1 VDQLHPQELRGRSN
15 LATVVVGAVAGVT
28 MARPAEAFAQEAFQF
43 IDELG
48 RLTSVDDV
56 VARTGN
62 LLARFGFEFFAF
74 TGLEPAPDQTLED
87 LLLAGRFPDG
97 FRERYTE
104 HDYGRAD
111 PNVYR
116 ALCSSHPYRWT
127 WSDYS
132 EEDGPRALE
141 VMQFFKDFHLNDGFI
156 VPIHGPG
163 GYEAGAAMAGEAV
176 EMAPEAESSL
186 YLMVLYVFERL
197 REMAAIDAL
206 EPPKLSCRERE
217 VLAWT
222 AQGKSAWE
230 IGEILCL
237 AKRTVDE
244 HAKTAM
250 RKLGAAT
257 RTQAVV
263 IAIRRRLFET

>member
-1 VDQLHPQELRGRSN
+1 VDQLHPQELRGN

-176 EMAPEAESSL
+176 EMAPEAEYQSL
-186 YLMVLYVFERL
+186 SYGAVCL
-197 REMAAIDAL
+197 RAPARNGGDRRARTSQAFV
-206 EPPKLSCRERE
+206 PG
-217 VLAWT
+217 A
-222 AQGKSAWE
+222 GSA
-230 IGEILCL
+230 CL
-237 AKRTVDE
+237 D
-244 HAKTAM
+244 
-250 RKLGAAT
+250 GAGQVGVGD
-257 RTQAVV
+257 R
-263 IAIRRRLFET
+263 